1 MIIFTS
7 VRLIRHLKVNGP
19 QHVGITK
26 YTIRIME
33 NIIGLLLNTIFLDEL
48 GFYYWF

>member
-7 VRLIRHLKVNGP
+7 VRLIRYLRVNGS
-19 QHVGITK
+19 QNVGITK

-33 NIIGLLLNTIFLDEL
+33 NIIGRL
-48 GFYYWF
+48 